1 MPGVGRQGMLG
12 RGRRRH
18 TPLLAVEFP
27 GLPRVPEQ
35 AGLAG
40 RHVIVRMEGG
50 PAENIM
56 VKMFYSK
63 NSLERAMSTP
73 TAAGAALTAPRP
85 PMVRGLPLIGS
96 TLEMASD
103 PGRFFARCYK
113 DYGSAYRVKVFGNE
127 LTVIAGAEAAN
138 FMGTREGKESLRSK
152 EAWEPLYREFGAS
165 KMLSAE
171 DGELHKQLRA
181 VLKRGFS
188 KEAIK
193 GRYQRMLDITAESLE
208 REWKPGRWVPVVEAM
223 QFLVVDQLGITLTGN
238 SPREYVKDIR
248 TTILYILN
256 VLVTQQRPKFLMKMP
271 KYKRAKARM
280 LELGRQMVRD
290 YHDRRGD
297 TPEEMKTLID
307 DVMEAHQRDP
317 ELIPDSDLAMLMAG
331 PYVAGLDTV
340 ANTTSAIVYTVLKH
354 PEVLRRV
361 QAEVDAVMSKPIN
374 EDEYM
379 KSMPSLYGAIMET
392 MRLYPI
398 AVAQIRIANK
408 DFEFGGCRINEGEM
422 IYLGTA
428 VPHYQNEFYPDAE
441 KFDIDRYTKERAEH
455 MQVGAYSPYGRGHH
469 TCLGKSLAEVLLMM
483 SMAQLFY
490 LFELELESPDYVLK
504 TKTAPTPGPAMS
516 FKVRV
521 KRRRH

>member
-1 MPGVGRQGMLG
+1 MGDYKNLTGSADAKP
-12 RGRRRH
+12 
-18 TPLLAVEFP
+18 PL
-27 GLPRVPEQ
+27 
-35 AGLAG
+35 
-40 RHVIVRMEGG
+40 
-50 PAENIM
+50 
-56 VKMFYSK
+56 
-63 NSLERAMSTP
+63 
-73 TAAGAALTAPRP
+73 
-85 PMVRGLPLIGS
+85 VRGLPWIGS
-96 TLEMASD
+96 TLEMARD
-103 PGRFFARCYK
+103 PARFFARCYR
-113 DYGSAYRVKVFGNE
+113 DYGQVFRVKVFGNE
-127 LTVIAGAEAAN
+127 LIVIAGAEAAT

-152 EAWEPLYREFGAS
+152 EAWEPLYKEFGAS

-181 VLKRGFS
+181 VMKRGFS

-193 GRYQRMLDITAESLE
+193 GRYQKMLDITAESL
-208 REWKPGRWVPVVEAM
+208 RRDWKPGTRVPVVEAM
-223 QFLVVDQLGITLTGN
+223 QFLVVDQLGTALTGH

-256 VLVTQQRPKFLMKMP
+256 VLVTRQRPKFLMKLP
-271 KYKRAKARM
+271 RYKRAKARM

-290 YHDRRGD
+290 YRNKDSE
-297 TPEEMKTLID
+297 TPEELKTLID
-307 DVMEAHQRDP
+307 DVMDAHQRDP
-317 ELIPDSDLAMLMAG
+317 ALIPESDLAMLMAG

-354 PEVLRRV
+354 PEVLARV
-361 QAEVDAVMSKPIN
+361 HAEVDAVMSQQPVN

-379 KSMPSLYGAIMET
+379 RSMPALYGAIMET

-408 DFEFGGCRINEGEM
+408 DFVFGGHQIHEGEM

-441 KFDIDRYTKERAEH
+441 KFDIDRYTKARAEH

-483 SMAQLFY
+483 SMAQVFY
-490 LFELELESPDYVLK
+490 LLDLELESPGYVLK
-504 TKTAPTPGPAMS
+504 TKTAPTPGPS
-516 FKVRV
+516 TDFRV
-521 KRRRH
+521 KVKGYRH